1 MPRTPGQR
9 AAFNVPAELGAVDR
23 EILRC
28 IAGEVTCESLAWST
42 RRTGIDAQRRMAELL
57 SRHLNMSRE
66 DLLALNAYKRT
77 QLAGYIVAA
86 AGAPKKSRARLIDG
100 RGKPQAAR
108 KQARRPAPWCG
119 DQRRLAEDA
128 HGSPLR

>member
-1 MPRTPGQR
+1 MTRQAAMPRTPGQR

-86 AGAPKKSRARLIDG
+86 EMEERDTMPGALAPQRSRARD
-100 RGKPQAAR
+100 
-108 KQARRPAPWCG
+108 
-119 DQRRLAEDA
+119 
-128 HGSPLR
+128 